1 MHTLSVLPAAG
12 GNSAPVA
19 LRSRRRR
26 QPADE
31 EGHQRVA
38 AGLIPSGKSE
48 GETTCAVLQ
57 TSPCLLWSTLQ
68 SILFSLVAHSTRK
81 GLISRV
87 TAYWK
92 LHYADQRPRKE
103 LAEACMEIITR
114 ERDLWSPD
122 GVAGDALDSTT
133 PHTIF
138 EHFTEHLT
146 ESGDATC
153 TEDRILADLA
163 HNAVA
168 LQSLTYGRGDIGL
181 HRSSYNAG

>member
-1 MHTLSVLPAAG
+1 
-12 GNSAPVA
+12 
-19 LRSRRRR
+19 
-26 QPADE
+26 
-31 EGHQRVA
+31 
-38 AGLIPSGKSE
+38 
-48 GETTCAVLQ
+48 
-57 TSPCLLWSTLQ
+57 
-68 SILFSLVAHSTRK
+68 
-81 GLISRV
+81 
-87 TAYWK
+87 
-92 LHYADQRPRKE
+92 
-103 LAEACMEIITR
+103 MEIITR